1 MILSTPSPRDNL
13 LRSPNVTPPSVF
25 SGVVAYQD
33 VNVASD
39 SELPLVLKT
48 YLHLS
53 SSSEVTAA
61 STSLDVTYTDGSSDE
76 AVVTLDF
83 GASPGDTI
91 PGTWMPSVD
100 AVYPTEVVI
109 SARVSTVCVS
119 VCA

>member
-1 MILSTPSPRDNL
+1 M
-13 LRSPNVTPPSVF
+13 
-25 SGVVAYQD
+25 
-33 VNVASD
+33 ASD

-48 YLHLS
+48 YFYLT

-76 AVVTLDF
+76 AVITLEF

-91 PGTWMPSVD
+91 PGTWTPSVD

-109 SARVSTVCVS
+109 SARVSSVCVS
-119 VCA
+119 VCLSVCARVCAFCWENVDRTTSRLLC